1 MNYKQPHHHEGYFAM
16 EEDDASDNN
25 NHNIRKSL
33 QQHKLSAN
41 QGRRRHR
48 TTDSHTTNI
57 RDDNIK
63 QSQHQYGTI
72 RFAEDTRMSP
82 VRGSSSSNQQVLILG
97 GSNSSSSTRDQYN
110 DDQQVDQFIS
120 PKNSLNFSMLTTP
133 GGGGF
138 SARLVDEDGNSIYTP
153 SEANTTSSSG
163 RFSSILRGVP
173 NMDPRQLLPSS
184 TPKELNDEQQSTNIN
199 SNTNNECTA
208 LQFAKSAPLSGYLK
222 KLGRNIP
229 KFKRRFFVLK
239 PSTHLYYFMSP
250 NDVEPRGC
258 IDLDMIWDDNEK
270 EGRKGCEVREINTLP
285 DGTFRFELLFDEE
298 VIDNDD
304 DNASTDTSSRTSS
317 SSTKK
322 GRNFQRQSIVLE
334 ARTEEIGRGWMAKL
348 QSERLSYARNEVNI
362 LSTNLEEM
370 KSISTR
376 WETSACEAE
385 MRADDAERQRNI
397 SISEAKVWET
407 KYNNLNEAIRLLV
420 KTSTQQHEGS
430 TSSSEFLI
438 ESLAG
443 LEVNDSNFDDMSGA
457 FQKLSENYSL
467 VSKREENTNQRI
479 SELEQRVREA
489 ELQAKSTQGELSKV
503 WEDNRA
509 MQDELKK
516 TKREKRILVK
526 EVKSLHAT
534 AEENVSKQSALHDLQ
549 STNSSRVGEASD
561 TASLTQP
568 PKRRMNDEE
577 KRLVIELE
585 EHVMSGLRL
594 SEQFL
599 TLNGIDP
606 SEVGDDHDSFAQAS
620 STQASLQASCK
631 SPERRYNH
639 SPQKGILD
647 LSPHTRIRAINNT
660 LSQQD
665 NKPLASLLDDNDEED
680 DESEVAL
687 VSTEETESTDPL
699 KPNNKKVDTVEHDNA
714 ELSYAAEES
723 TQGSSILNDV
733 FHYEEAPGTEHVNQ
747 NLDDRFREQRESTTS
762 KQSPVEASTVASSYS
777 ESSRSR
783 VTDNGNATTKLECP
797 LRDMGET
804 PHPNRSNSSIGDD
817 GKVYHITFYSK
828 KIGLQFQKVP
838 NQSKGPGLLTEAMTA
853 DHGVETNQTA
863 SELRRIASISQN
875 TKKKNKQDNLECL
888 PTIPVDAVLVCGFV
902 GFDDSNNVRPRTG
915 SRLVAF
921 DGIPITVG
929 NWTFESVRK
938 SIQARGRPLTLSFR
952 NDFLT
957 TKQREI
963 LTKAVGEIGLSPPP
977 QSVAQTYSS
986 QGTTQQH
993 HEQTIHRS
1001 TSSVSS
1007 NSQPKSGRYY
1017 SFSEAGSLAGSSI
1030 SSAVPSLVSNLLAN
1044 SRRSSATA
1052 KQKDDEQPSYLE
1064 HRSPDEH
1071 SMDKMREFQTGLL

>member
-1 MNYKQPHHHEGYFAM
+1 MNYNQGYFAAAAKEGYFSM
-16 EEDDASDNN
+16 EEDDISD
-25 NHNIRKSL
+25 KVS

-41 QGRRRHR
+41 HGRRRHR
-48 TTDSHTTNI
+48 TTDSQTNNI
-57 RDDNIK
+57 VRDDNIK
-63 QSQHQYGTI
+63 QSQQQQYGTI

-82 VRGSSSSNQQVLILG
+82 VRGSSSSNQQVLVLG
-97 GSNSSSSTRDQYN
+97 GSSNSSSSTRDRYD
-110 DDQQVDQFIS
+110 DDQQDEFIS

-184 TPKELNDEQQSTNIN
+184 TPKELNDEEQNTNTN
-199 SNTNNECTA
+199 DNNECTA

-298 VIDNDD
+298 VIDNGD

-322 GRNFQRQSIVLE
+322 SRNFQRQSIVLE
-334 ARTEEIGRGWMAKL
+334 ARTEEMGREWMTKL

-362 LSTNLEEM
+362 LSTNLVEM

-407 KYNNLNEAIRLLV
+407 KYNNLNEAIRLFA
-420 KTSTQQHEGS
+420 KTNTQQQEGS

-443 LEVNDSNFDDMSGA
+443 LDVNDSNFDDMSEA
-457 FQKLSENYSL
+457 FQKLKDGYSL
-467 VSKREENTNQRI
+467 LSKREEDANQRI
-479 SELEQRVREA
+479 SELEQRVKEA
-489 ELQAKSTQGELSKV
+489 ELQAKNTQAELTKV

-534 AEENVSKQSALHDLQ
+534 AEENASKQSAQHDLR
-549 STNSSRVGEASD
+549 SANSSRDGEALD
-561 TASLTQP
+561 TASITQP
-568 PKRRMNDEE
+568 SKRRMNDEE

-606 SEVGDDHDSFAQAS
+606 SEVGDDHDSCAQAS

-631 SPERRYNH
+631 SPERRYHH

-647 LSPHTRIRAINNT
+647 LSPHTRIRAVNNT

-733 FHYEEAPGTEHVNQ
+733 FQYEEAPSGEHINQ
-747 NLDDRFREQRESTTS
+747 NLDDRFREQRESSTS
-762 KQSPVEASTVASSYS
+762 KLSPVEASTVASSYS

-804 PHPNRSNSSIGDD
+804 PHPNRSNASIGDD

-929 NWTFESVRK
+929 NWTFEVVRQ

-977 QSVAQTYSS
+977 PQSIAQSYDSR
-986 QGTTQQH
+986 GTTQRH

-1064 HRSPDEH
+1064 RRSPDEH
-1071 SMDKMREFQTGLL
+1071 SMDKMRVFQSGLL

>member
-1 MNYKQPHHHEGYFAM
+1 MHYNRQ
-16 EEDDASDNN
+16 
-25 NHNIRKSL
+25 
-33 QQHKLSAN
+33 
-41 QGRRRHR
+41 
-48 TTDSHTTNI
+48 
-57 RDDNIK
+57 
-63 QSQHQYGTI
+63 
-72 RFAEDTRMSP
+72 
-82 VRGSSSSNQQVLILG
+82 
-97 GSNSSSSTRDQYN
+97 NS
-110 DDQQVDQFIS
+110 
-120 PKNSLNFSMLTTP
+120 
-133 GGGGF
+133 GGGG
-138 SARLVDEDGNSIYTP
+138 SEPRNSDEDGNSIYTP

-173 NMDPRQLLPSS
+173 NVMMDPRQLLPSS
-184 TPKELNDEQQSTNIN
+184 TPQELNDEQQSTNTTTN
-199 SNTNNECTA
+199 NNNECTA

-258 IDLDMIWDDNEK
+258 IDLDMIWEDNEK

-285 DGTFRFELLFDEE
+285 DGTFRFELSFDEE

-322 GRNFQRQSIVLE
+322 SRNFQRQSIVLE
-334 ARTEEIGRGWMAKL
+334 ARTEELGREWMAKL

-385 MRADDAERQRNI
+385 MRADDAERQRNK

-407 KYNNLNEAIRLLV
+407 KYNNLNEAIRLLA
-420 KTSTQQHEGS
+420 KTNTQQQEGG

-443 LEVNDSNFDDMSGA
+443 LDVNDSNFDDMSGA
-457 FQKLSENYSL
+457 FQKLKEDYSL
-467 VSKREENTNQRI
+467 VTKREDGANQRI
-479 SELEQRVREA
+479 AELEQRVKEA
-489 ELQAKSTQGELSKV
+489 ELQAIKTQAELSKV
-503 WEDNRA
+503 WEDNRS

-516 TKREKRILVK
+516 IKREKRILVK

-534 AEENVSKQSALHDLQ
+534 AEENASKQSAQHDLH
-549 STNSSRVGEASD
+549 SANSSRGGEASD

-606 SEVGDDHDSFAQAS
+606 SEVGDDHDSCAQAS

-631 SPERRYNH
+631 SPERRYHH

-647 LSPHTRIRAINNT
+647 LSPHTRIRTANNT
-660 LSQQD
+660 SAQQD
-665 NKPLASLLDDNDEED
+665 NKPLASLLDDNEED
-680 DESEVAL
+680 EESEVAL
-687 VSTEETESTDPL
+687 VSTEETESTTPH
-699 KPNNKKVDTVEHDNA
+699 KSNKEMCTADRDDT

-733 FHYEEAPGTEHVNQ
+733 FQYEEAPSTEHVNQ

-797 LRDMGET
+797 LRDIGET

-838 NQSKGPGLLTEAMTA
+838 NQSKGPGLLTDAMTA

-875 TKKKNKQDNLECL
+875 TKKKNKQQDNLECL

-977 QSVAQTYSS
+977 QSVVHSYSS
-986 QGTTQQH
+986 RGTTQRH

-1044 SRRSSATA
+1044 SRRSSATG

-1064 HRSPDEH
+1064 RRSPDEH
-1071 SMDKMREFQTGLL
+1071 SMDKMRDFQSGLL

>member
-1 MNYKQPHHHEGYFAM
+1 MNYKQPYQQPQHEGYL
-16 EEDDASDNN
+16 EEDDISD
-25 NHNIRKSL
+25 KVS

-41 QGRRRHR
+41 YGRSRHR
-48 TTDSHTTNI
+48 TDPKATNYM
-57 RDDNIK
+57 RDDNTK
-63 QSQHQYGTI
+63 QTQQQQYGTI

-82 VRGSSSSNQQVLILG
+82 VRGSSSSNQQVLVLG
-97 GSNSSSSTRDQYN
+97 GSSNSSTRDQY
-110 DDQQVDQFIS
+110 DDEQQNEFIS
-120 PKNSLNFSMLTTP
+120 PKNSLNFSILTTP
-133 GGGGF
+133 GGSGF

-153 SEANTTSSSG
+153 SDANTTSSSG

-184 TPKELNDEQQSTNIN
+184 TPKELNDEQQNTNIN

-208 LQFAKSAPLSGYLK
+208 QQFAKSAPLSGYLK

-304 DNASTDTSSRTSS
+304 ENASTDTSSRASS

-322 GRNFQRQSIVLE
+322 SRNFQRQSIVLE
-334 ARTEEIGRGWMAKL
+334 ARTEEIGREWMAKL
-348 QSERLSYARNEVNI
+348 QSERLSYARNEVI
-362 LSTNLEEM
+362 TLSTNLEEM
-370 KSISTR
+370 KSISNR

-420 KTSTQQHEGS
+420 KTNMQQEEGG

-443 LEVNDSNFDDMSGA
+443 LDVNDSNFDDMSGA
-457 FQKLSENYSL
+457 FQKLKEDYSL
-467 VSKREENTNQRI
+467 VSKREEGANQRI
-479 SELEQRVREA
+479 SELEQRVKEA
-489 ELQAKSTQGELSKV
+489 ELQAKSTHGELSKV

-534 AEENVSKQSALHDLQ
+534 AEENASKQSIVQHDVR
-549 STNSSRVGEASD
+549 STSSSRGGEASD
-561 TASLTQP
+561 TASLTKP

-606 SEVGDDHDSFAQAS
+606 SEVGDDHDSCAQAS

-631 SPERRYNH
+631 SPERRYHH
-639 SPQKGILD
+639 SPQRGGILD
-647 LSPHTRIRAINNT
+647 LSPHTRIRAANNT
-660 LSQQD
+660 SAQHD
-665 NKPLASLLDDNDEED
+665 NKPLASLLDDNEDD

-687 VSTEETESTDPL
+687 STEETESTDPL
-699 KPNNKKVDTVEHDNA
+699 KPNNKKVDTDEHDNA

-733 FHYEEAPGTEHVNQ
+733 FQYEEAPSGEHINQ

-762 KQSPVEASTVASSYS
+762 KLSPVEASTVASSYS

-797 LRDMGET
+797 LRDIGET
-804 PHPNRSNSSIGDD
+804 PHPNRSNSRIGDD

-838 NQSKGPGLLTEAMTA
+838 NQSKGPGLLTDAMTA

-875 TKKKNKQDNLECL
+875 TKKKNEQQNLECL
-888 PTIPVDAVLVCGFV
+888 PIIPVDAVLVCGFV

-977 QSVAQTYSS
+977 QSVVHSYSS
-986 QGTTQQH
+986 RGTTQR

-1044 SRRSSATA
+1044 SRRSSATG

-1071 SMDKMREFQTGLL
+1071 SMDKMRVFQSGLL